1 MNSRGKSGSSQR
13 QVSRVVHL
21 SVPRHGRG
29 KVAYDCRCLIV
40 GEGLSLK
47 QIEHSPHF
55 RRRQLAGVRNFEV
68 RLEARVSRGKLY
80 RLSGMPPGGITL
92 F

>member
-1 MNSRGKSGSSQR
+1 M
-13 QVSRVVHL
+13 
-21 SVPRHGRG
+21 
-29 KVAYDCRCLIV
+29 
-40 GEGLSLK
+40 
-47 QIEHSPHF
+47 
-55 RRRQLAGVRNFEV
+55 RNFEV